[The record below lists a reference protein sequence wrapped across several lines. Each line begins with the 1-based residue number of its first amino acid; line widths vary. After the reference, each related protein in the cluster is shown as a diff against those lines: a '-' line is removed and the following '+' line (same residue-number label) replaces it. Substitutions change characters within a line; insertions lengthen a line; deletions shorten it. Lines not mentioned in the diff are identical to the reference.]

1 VKISVI
7 ILTKNEE
14 LNIKDCLETVKWAD
28 EILIIDSGS
37 TDNTLSIASGYNTRI
52 IADAPDSFAEKRI
65 LSIERSSNDW
75 IFFLDAD
82 ERATPEL
89 QKELI
94 EFEPREGI
102 NGYILTR
109 RNYYFGQWLRYS
121 GVYPDKHIR
130 LFNRKFASVTP
141 RLIHEGVEVTGGT
154 AEMKGEFLHYSFRDM
169 THMMDKINFYSTLE
183 ALDKFKKGKKISK
196 TGVFTH
202 ALSTFLRVYFSRKG
216 YKDGSGGFFISFC
229 YAMDNFL
236 SHLKLLKMQGK
247 I

>member
-1 VKISVI
+1 VKITVI

-37 TDNTLSIASGYNTRI
+37 TDRTAEIASGYKTKF
-52 IADAPDSFAEKRI
+52 IADAPDSFAEKRT
-65 LSIERSSNDW
+65 LSLKLASNDW

-89 QKELI
+89 QKELM
-94 EFEPREGI
+94 EFEPIEGV

-109 RNYYFGQWLRYS
+109 RNFYFGQWLRHS

-130 LFNRKFASVTP
+130 FFNRKFAAITP
-141 RLIHEGVEVTGGT
+141 RLLHEGVEITGGT
-154 AEMKGEFLHYSFRDM
+154 AEMKGEFLHYTFRDM
-169 THMMDKINFYSTLE
+169 EQMMDKINYYSTLE
-183 ALDKFKKGKKISK
+183 ALDKLQHGKKISK
-196 TGVFTH
+196 AGVFTH
-202 ALSTFLRVYFSRKG
+202 AVSTFLRVYLSRKG
-216 YKDGSGGFFISFC
+216 FKDGSGGFFISFC
-229 YAMDNFL
+229 YAVDNFL
-236 SHLKLLKMQGK
+236 THLKLLKLQGK

>member
-1 VKISVI
+1 MKITVI

-37 TDNTLSIASGYNTRI
+37 TDRTVEIASGYKTKI
-52 IADAPDSFAEKRI
+52 IKDAPDSFAEKRM
-65 LSIERSSNDW
+65 LSLKLASNDW

-94 EFEPREGI
+94 EFEPREGV

-109 RNYYFGQWLRYS
+109 RNFYFGQWIRYS

-130 LFNRKFASVTP
+130 FFNRKFAAITP
-141 RLIHEGVEVTGGT
+141 RLVHEGVEVSGAT
-154 AEMKGEFLHYSFRDM
+154 AEMKGEFLHYTFRDM
-169 THMMDKINFYSTLE
+169 TQMMDKINYYSTLE
-183 ALDKFKKGKKISK
+183 AQDRLQQGKKISRL
-196 TGVFTH
+196 GVYTH
-202 ALSTFLRVYFSRKG
+202 ALSTFLRVYISRKG

-236 SHLKLLKMQGK
+236 THLKLLKMQGK